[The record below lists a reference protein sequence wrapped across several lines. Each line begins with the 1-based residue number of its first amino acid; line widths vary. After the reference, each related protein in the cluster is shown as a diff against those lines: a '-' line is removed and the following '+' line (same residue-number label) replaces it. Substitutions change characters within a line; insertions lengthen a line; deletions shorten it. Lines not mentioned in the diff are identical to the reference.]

1 MKLELSGKVALV
13 TGASRGIGRAVALEL
28 ARMGAKVVGTA
39 TSSTGAAAIES
50 ALSESGGIGRVLDVN
65 DVGAV
70 EGLFAGAAE
79 AFGAPFAVLVNNAGI
94 TRDTLALRMDADIWN
109 AVIDTDLNAVFRVT
123 RQALRAMVKARFGRI
138 VNITSVIGSMGNA
151 GQVNYAAAKAGVGGM
166 TRALAKELAS
176 RDITVNCVA
185 PGFVDTDMTRGLTE
199 AQRNAVLELIP
210 AARLGTPDDV
220 AAAVGFLVSPRAG
233 YVNGVT
239 LHVNGGMY
247 MAP

>member
-1 MKLELSGKVALV
+1 
-13 TGASRGIGRAVALEL
+13 
-28 ARMGAKVVGTA
+28 MGAKVVGTA

-185 PGFVDTDMTRGLTE
+185 PGFVDTE